1 MNHVSTLINGAMD
14 QARQSQQETI
24 EVNENA
30 KRVVDSA
37 FESLKS
43 IFPGWQYNLKSQ
55 NDIDS
60 YKQQMTRGMIEQGV
74 TNTSMIK
81 MGMARARLENCDFM
95 PSVGKFLS
103 WCKPS
108 LEAYGLPDAATAARQ
123 YAANRQRMKSGEF
136 VDWTHPAVYV
146 AGQEIPSF
154 DFMKMNERDYNA
166 LYERNY
172 DIVCRRVF
180 SGEDLYQAIPKAL
193 PKESKPAYSKEY
205 VSKYR
210 IEQAQKM
217 KGILAQLDE

>member
-1 MNHVSTLINGAMD
+1 MNHVRKLITGAMD
-14 QARQSQQETI
+14 QARQSNQESI

-43 IFPGWQYNLKSQ
+43 IFPGWQHNLKNQ
-55 NDIDS
+55 KEIDS

-95 PSVGKFLS
+95 PSAGKFLS
-103 WCKPS
+103 GGKPS
-108 LEAYGLPDAATAARQ
+108 LKAYGLPDAATAARQ
-123 YAANRQRMKSGEF
+123 YAVNRHRLKSGE
-136 VDWTHPAVYV
+136 VVNWSHPAVYV

-172 DIVCRRVF
+172 DMGCRRVL
-180 SGEDLYQAIPKAL
+180 SGEELYQAIPKAL
-193 PKESKPAYSKEY
+193 PKEYESAYSEEY
-205 VSKYR
+205 KSKYKMER
-210 IEQAQKM
+210 QQKM
-217 KGILAQLDE
+217 KGIVAQLEE